1 MVKNR
6 KNKSKLEYK
15 ITENNCYEVINRKPY
30 STGYF
35 QITVGKYYRKLAHRH
50 IYEECFG
57 EIPKGMLIRHK
68 CDNRLCVNPE
78 HLEIGTYQ
86 DNMHNKMKRKRDR
99 YNPARGERQAFSK
112 LTENQV
118 KEVLKDNRQHG
129 EIAKDFGVT
138 RQTIQCIK
146 SRKTWKHVEVDDE

>member
-1 MVKNR
+1 MSN
-6 KNKSKLEYK
+6 KLEIK
-15 ITENNCYEVINRKPY
+15 IEDTGCFTCVSHCPDSKGYPKMSINANQRY
-30 STGYF
+30 
-35 QITVGKYYRKLAHRH
+35 IYR
-50 IYEECFG
+50 IVYEECFG

-86 DNMHNKMKRKRDR
+86 DNMDDKMKRKRDR

-118 KEVLKDNRQHG
+118 KEVLKDNRKHG